1 MKLVFRIIV
10 ISGIAIGLTACGNS
24 LPSCSSKETQEVI
37 RKIIN
42 EKSSVFGRFVDLKN
56 IQENAYNKKDGIRT
70 CTAELNTSKTIED
83 IDYSV
88 YWQDKKKDYFY
99 VEIQ

>member
-1 MKLVFRIIV
+1 MKLIFKFVV
-10 ISGIAIGLTACGNS
+10 TLVVVTGLTACNNS

-37 RKIIN
+37 REIIN
-42 EKSSVFGRFVDLKN
+42 ERSKVLGRFVDLKN

-70 CTAELNTSKTIED
+70 CSAELNTSKTIED

-88 YWQDKKKDYFY
+88 YWRDKKKDYFY